1 MNHNNFSMIN
11 RLKIWTWK
19 KNYEGVGG
27 GGGKKLQDVSEYSSI
42 FCFINY
48 NCRSFRIMD
57 DDGSKTLDIREFRD
71 GLRDYGLRE
80 LDEQTIS
87 DVFRELD
94 KDGSGKLSYDEFLVA
109 IRVWTQK
116 HLIIILS

>member
-1 MNHNNFSMIN
+1 
-11 RLKIWTWK
+11 
-19 KNYEGVGG
+19 
-27 GGGKKLQDVSEYSSI
+27 
-42 FCFINY
+42 
-48 NCRSFRIMD
+48 MD
-57 DDGSKTLDIREFRD
+57 DDGSKTLDMREFRD

>member
-1 MNHNNFSMIN
+1 MG
-11 RLKIWTWK
+11 L
-19 KNYEGVGG
+19 GG
-27 GGGKKLQDVSEYSSI
+27 GTTRCRRI
-42 FCFINY
+42 FIHILFHY
-48 NCRSFRIMD
+48 KCRSFRIMD
-57 DDGSKTLDIREFRD
+57 DDGSKTLDMREFRD

-109 IRVWTQK
+109 IRV
-116 HLIIILS
+116 

>member
-1 MNHNNFSMIN
+1 
-11 RLKIWTWK
+11 
-19 KNYEGVGG
+19 
-27 GGGKKLQDVSEYSSI
+27 
-42 FCFINY
+42 
-48 NCRSFRIMD
+48 MD
-57 DDGSKTLDIREFRD
+57 DDGSKTLDMREFRD

-116 HLIIILS
+116 HLYM